1 MKFQARSKQRIG
13 NRSQGRRRA
22 QGKRSKLTSARPTKI
37 SKTNATEKQTATI
50 LSQTKAAGKQ
60 YEESLKYL
68 RKAAELHPADPEV
81 HRRLAQVQADS
92 VAGAHR

>member
-1 MKFQARSKQRIG
+1 M
-13 NRSQGRRRA
+13 
-22 QGKRSKLTSARPTKI
+22 
-37 SKTNATEKQTATI
+37 I
-50 LSQTKAAGKQ
+50 LSQTKAASKQ